1 MIDFS
6 KLQPSQNSDTALQPR
21 DIFNS
26 LPGKEKGR
34 YQYPRDVQSKVW
46 EQWNN
51 RKAESNLVIKMNTGS
66 GKTVVGLLILKS
78 CMNEGK
84 GPVVYIAPDN
94 YLIEQ
99 VVQEARSLGLSATT
113 DYNSHGFLQGKEILV
128 TNIHTLING
137 RSAFGVGDDG
147 IKIRIGSLIID
158 DAHACLD
165 TIEEQYTVTLPNS
178 SASYKG
184 VYSLLRDS
192 LLQQSEPRVL
202 EMESGDPSIQMLA
215 PFWSWQNNISEI
227 NKLLIQEK
235 NEEHLRFKWPL
246 IKDSLKLSR
255 CVVSTS
261 KIEISPHCIPINSIP
276 SIEHA
281 ERKIFMT
288 ATLADDSVLA
298 SHFGITNSI
307 AYKAICP
314 DSFGDV
320 GDRLILMP
328 QVINPELSDDDI
340 KALCKH
346 AKQYLNVV
354 VIVPSEYRANYWR
367 DVADSTLNR
376 SNIHDGIKAQ
386 KTSKVGLTVLVNRYD
401 GIDLP
406 NDACRLL
413 VIDGLPDVRRMIDK
427 VEEGIL
433 LGTDRSAIKVTQRVE
448 QGMGRGIR
456 SNDDYCAVLLMG
468 KSLTRNLYASSAIK
482 KFSVGTK
489 AQLDLSEQVAN
500 QIAKADLPSIWDTL
514 LYCLNQ
520 DPQWVSTSKGVLTSL
535 TTTPTSNADP
545 VTMALRKAYDQAL
558 SNNYRD
564 IGIGIIDALPS
575 ANKIMQSYLKLRA
588 AEYVNLYDQVESQKL
603 VLSAAKDNPRTLK
616 PIDGIG
622 YHKLEGEL
630 LEQARECKNYLQ
642 SFATPNIPI
651 IELNGVLED
660 LKFEPE
666 TANRFELAFAQL
678 ARFIGF
684 TSQRPETDSG
694 RGPDVLWRTGP
705 NQYLVIECKNGATTS
720 SINKHD
726 CNQLNGSGEWFENKY
741 GADMLYI
748 PIMIHPA
755 TKFEYAAS
763 PKSATRILTSEK
775 LEILKNNVRGF
786 IKSVCSQ
793 GKIND
798 ENFIRSQLMQLKLRA
813 VDFQSHYTTTYSA
826 STS

>member
-6 KLQPSQNSDTALQPR
+6 KLQTGQNSDTALQPR

-46 EQWNN
+46 EQWHN

-78 CMNEGK
+78 CLNEGK
-84 GPVVYIAPDN
+84 GPAVYIVPDN
-94 YLIEQ
+94 YLVEQ
-99 VVQEARSLGLSATT
+99 VVQEATSLGLPATN
-113 DYNSHGFLQGKEILV
+113 DYNSHGFLQGKEILI
-128 TNIHTLING
+128 TNIHTLVNG
-137 RSAFGVGDDG
+137 LSAFGVGDQG

-165 TIEEQYTVTLPNS
+165 TIEEQYTITLPS
-178 SASYKG
+178 SSDSYKEI
-184 VYSLLRDS
+184 YKLLRNS

-202 EMESGDPSIQMLA
+202 EMEDYDPSIQMLA
-215 PFWSWQNNISEI
+215 PFWAWQTNISEI
-227 NKLLIQEK
+227 SKLLIQEK
-235 NEEHLRFKWPL
+235 NEDYLKFKWPL

-255 CVVSTS
+255 CVVSSS

-276 SIEHA
+276 SIEYA

-298 SHFGITNSI
+298 SHFGITDSR
-307 AYKAICP
+307 AYQAICP

-340 KALCKH
+340 KNLCVH
-346 AKQYLNVV
+346 AKKYLNVV
-354 VIVPSEYRANYWR
+354 IIVPSDHRANYWK
-367 DVADSTLNR
+367 DVADSVLKKG
-376 SNIHDGIKAQ
+376 NIHDGIKALK
-386 KTSKVGLTVLVNRYD
+386 KTTKGLTVLVNRYD

-406 NDACRLL
+406 NEACRLL

-433 LGTDRSAIKVTQRVE
+433 LGTDRSATQITQRVE
-448 QGMGRGIR
+448 QGMGRGVR
-456 SNDDYCAVLLMG
+456 SNDDYCAVLLIG
-468 KSLTRNLYASSAIK
+468 KTLTRKLYAGSGVQ

-489 AQLDLSEQVAN
+489 AQLDLSEKVAS
-500 QIAKADLPSIWDTL
+500 QIAKADLKAIWETL

-520 DPQWVSTSKGVLTSL
+520 DSNWVSASKGALTSL
-535 TTTPTSNADP
+535 TATPVSNADP

-558 SNNYRD
+558 ANNSKN
-564 IGIGIIDALPS
+564 IGEGIINSLSS
-575 ANKIMQSYLKLRA
+575 ANKVMKSYLKLRA

-603 VLSAAKDNPRTLK
+603 VLSAANDNPRTLK

-642 SFATPNIPI
+642 SFANPNIPI
-651 IELNGVLED
+651 IELNGIFED

-666 TANRFELAFAQL
+666 TAARFELAFAQL

-705 NQYLVIECKNGATTS
+705 SQYIVVECKNGATTET
-720 SINKHD
+720 INKHD

-741 GADMLYI
+741 GADIAYT

-755 TKFEYAAS
+755 KKFEHAAS
-763 PKSATRILTSEK
+763 PKATTRIMNTEK
-775 LEILKNNVRGF
+775 LEILKKNVRDF

-793 GKIND
+793 GLISD
-798 ENFIRSQLMQLKLRA
+798 ETQIRNQLLQLKLRS
-813 VDFQSHYTTTYSA
+813 VDFQTFYTTNFIA
-826 STS
+826 AK

>member
-6 KLQPSQNSDTALQPR
+6 KLQTGQNSDTALQPR

-46 EQWNN
+46 EQWHK
-51 RKAESNLVIKMNTGS
+51 RKNESNLVIKMNTGS

-84 GPVVYIAPDN
+84 GPAVYVVPDN
-94 YLIEQ
+94 YLVEQ
-99 VVQEARSLGLSATT
+99 VAQEAKSLGLSATT

-128 TNIHTLING
+128 TNIHTLVNG
-137 RSAFGVGDDG
+137 LSAFGVGDQG

-165 TIEEQYTVTLPNS
+165 TIEDQYTVTLNN
-178 SASYKG
+178 ATKSYKEI
-184 VYSLLRDS
+184 YKLLRNS

-202 EMESGDPSIQMLA
+202 ELENCDPSIQMLA
-215 PFWSWQNNISEI
+215 PFWAWQSNISEMS
-227 NKLLIQEK
+227 KLLVQER
-235 NEEHLRFKWPL
+235 NEEHLKFKWPL

-255 CVVSTS
+255 CVVSAS

-276 SIEHA
+276 SIEYA

-298 SHFGITNSI
+298 SHFGITDDQ
-307 AYKAICP
+307 AYQAICP
-314 DSFGDV
+314 DSFGDI

-340 KALCKH
+340 KALCTH
-346 AKQYLNVV
+346 AKKYINVV
-354 VIVPSEYRANYWR
+354 IIVPSDHRANYWR
-367 DVADSTLNR
+367 DVADSVLKKG
-376 SNIHDGIKAQ
+376 NIHEGIKAL
-386 KTSKVGLTVLVNRYD
+386 KAKNAGLTVLVNRYD

-433 LGTDRSAIKVTQRVE
+433 LGTDRSATQITQRVE
-448 QGMGRGIR
+448 QGMGRGVR
-456 SNDDYCAVLLMG
+456 ANDDYCAVLLMG
-468 KSLTRNLYASSAIK
+468 KTLTRKLYASSGVQ

-489 AQLDLSEQVAN
+489 AQLDLSEKVAS
-500 QIAKADLPSIWDTL
+500 QIAKADLNSIWETL
-514 LYCLNQ
+514 IYCLNQ
-520 DPQWVSTSKGVLTSL
+520 DPNWVSASKGALTSL
-535 TTTPTSNADP
+535 QATPASNADP

-558 SNNYRD
+558 ANNPKN
-564 IGIGIIDALPS
+564 IGGGIINALPT
-575 ANKIMQSYLKLRA
+575 ANKTMKSYLKLRA
-588 AEYVNLYDQVESQKL
+588 AEYVNMYDQVEGQKL
-603 VLSAAKDNPRTLK
+603 VLSAANDNPRSLK

-630 LEQARECKNYLQ
+630 LDQARECKNYLQ
-642 SFATPNIPI
+642 SFASPNIPI
-651 IELNGVLED
+651 IELNGILED

-666 TANRFELAFAQL
+666 TAVRFELALAQL

-694 RGPDVLWRTGP
+694 RGPDVLWRSGP
-705 NQYLVIECKNGATTS
+705 SQYLVIECKNGAITDT
-720 SINKHD
+720 INKHD

-741 GADMLYI
+741 GADMSYT
-748 PIMIHPA
+748 PIMIHPSK
-755 TKFEYAAS
+755 KFEHAAS
-763 PKSATRILTSEK
+763 PKVTTRIMTAEK
-775 LEILKNNVRGF
+775 LDILTKNVREF

-793 GKIND
+793 NLIND
-798 ENFIRSQLMQLKLRA
+798 ETQIRSQLLQLKLRA
-813 VDFQSHYTTTYSA
+813 IDFQSLYTTTYIA
-826 STS
+826 AK

>member
-6 KLQPSQNSDTALQPR
+6 KLQTGQNSDTALQPR

-26 LPGKEKGR
+26 LPAKEKGR

-46 EQWNN
+46 EQWHN
-51 RKAESNLVIKMNTGS
+51 RKNENNLVIKMNTGS

-78 CMNEGK
+78 CINEGK
-84 GPVVYIAPDN
+84 GPAVYTVPDN
-94 YLIEQ
+94 YLVEQ
-99 VVQEARSLGLSATT
+99 VIDEAKSLGLSATT

-128 TNIHTLING
+128 TNIHSLVNG
-137 RSAFGVGDDG
+137 LSAFGVGDQG

-165 TIEEQYTVTLPNS
+165 TIEDQYTVTLPNS
-178 SASYKG
+178 SVSYKEI
-184 VYSLLRDS
+184 YKLLRNS

-202 EMESGDPSIQMLA
+202 ELENYDPSIQMLA
-215 PFWSWQNNISEI
+215 PFWAWQDNISEI
-227 NKLLIQEK
+227 SRLLIQERS
-235 NEEHLRFKWPL
+235 EDHLKFKWPL

-276 SIEHA
+276 SIEYA

-298 SHFGITNSI
+298 SHFGITDTG
-307 AYKAICP
+307 AYQAICP
-314 DSFGDV
+314 DSFGDI

-328 QVINPELSDDDI
+328 QVINPELSDDEI
-340 KALCKH
+340 KHLCEH
-346 AKQYLNVV
+346 AKKHMNVV
-354 VIVPSEYRANYWR
+354 IIVPSEFRSRYWQ
-367 DVADSTLNR
+367 DIADSVLKKG
-376 SNIHDGIKAQ
+376 NIQSGIKALKNT
-386 KTSKVGLTVLVNRYD
+386 KTGLTVLVNRYD

-427 VEEGIL
+427 VEEGML
-433 LGTDRSAIKVTQRVE
+433 LGTERAATQITQRVE
-448 QGMGRGIR
+448 QGMGRGVR

-468 KSLTRNLYASSAIK
+468 RSLTRKLYASNGIQ
-482 KFSVGTK
+482 KFSVGTR
-489 AQLDLSEQVAN
+489 AQLDLSEKVAS
-500 QIAKADLPSIWDTL
+500 QIGKADLQAIWDTL
-514 LYCLNQ
+514 QYCLSQ
-520 DPQWVSTSKGVLTSL
+520 DPQWVSASKGALTSL
-535 TTTPTSNADP
+535 TTTPASNVDP
-545 VTMALRKAYDQAL
+545 ITMALRKAYDSAL
-558 SNNYRD
+558 ANHSN
-564 IGIGIIDALPS
+564 GIGEGIINALPT
-575 ANKIMQSYLKLRA
+575 ANKTMKSYLKLRA

-642 SFATPNIPI
+642 SFANPNVPI
-651 IELNGVLED
+651 IELNGILED
-660 LKFEPE
+660 LKFIPE
-666 TANRFELAFAQL
+666 TATRFELSFAQL

-705 NQYLVIECKNGATTS
+705 NQYLVVECKNGAIS
-720 SINKHD
+720 EKINKHD

-741 GADMLYI
+741 GSTVSYT

-755 TKFEYAAS
+755 TKFEHAAS
-763 PKSATRILTSEK
+763 PKSTTRIITRDK
-775 LEILKNNVRGF
+775 LELLKKNVRNF
-786 IKSVCSQ
+786 VKSVCSQ
-793 GKIND
+793 GMISD
-798 ENFIRSQLMQLKLRA
+798 EAQIRDQLQQLKLRSI
-813 VDFQSHYTTTYSA
+813 DLQTIYTSIYTA
-826 STS
+826 SSS

>member
-6 KLQPSQNSDTALQPR
+6 RLQTGQNSDTALQPR

-46 EQWNN
+46 EQWVE
-51 RKAESNLVIKMNTGS
+51 RKDESNLVVKMNTGS

-84 GPVVYIAPDN
+84 GPAVYIVPDN
-94 YLIEQ
+94 YLLEQ

-128 TNIHTLING
+128 ANIHTLVNG
-137 RSAFGVGDDG
+137 LSAFGVGDQG
-147 IKIRIGSLIID
+147 VKIRIGSLVVD

-165 TIEEQYTVTLPNS
+165 TIEEQYTVTLPS
-178 SASYKG
+178 TSLSYKG
-184 VYSLLRDS
+184 IYKLLRNS

-202 EMESGDPSIQMLA
+202 ELDNYDPSIQMLA
-215 PFWSWQNNISEI
+215 PFWAWQNNVSEI
-227 NKLLIQEK
+227 SKLLVQEK
-235 NEEHLRFKWPL
+235 GEDHLKFKWPL

-255 CVVSTS
+255 CVVSAS
-261 KIEISPHCIPINSIP
+261 KIEISPHCIPIHSIP
-276 SIEHA
+276 SIEYA

-298 SHFGITNSI
+298 SHFGITDAR
-307 AYKAICP
+307 AYDAICP
-314 DSFGDV
+314 DSFGDI

-340 KALCKH
+340 KELCAY
-346 AKQYLNVV
+346 AKEQINVV
-354 VIVPSEYRANYWR
+354 VIVPSEHRANYWR
-367 DVADSTLNR
+367 DIADSVLKKG
-376 SNIHDGIKAQ
+376 NIHEGINQLKNKSA
-386 KTSKVGLTVLVNRYD
+386 GLTVLVNRYD

-433 LGTDRSAIKVTQRVE
+433 LGTDRSITQITQRVE
-448 QGMGRGIR
+448 QGMGRGVR
-456 SNDDYCAVLLMG
+456 ANDDYCAVLLMG
-468 KSLTRNLYASSAIK
+468 RTLTRKLYASSGVQ

-489 AQLDLSEQVAN
+489 AQLDLSEKVAS
-500 QIAKADLPSIWDTL
+500 QIAKAELTDIWNTL
-514 LYCLNQ
+514 LYCLDQ
-520 DPQWVSTSKGVLTSL
+520 DPQWVSASKGALTSL
-535 TTTPTSNADP
+535 TATPVSNADP

-558 SNNYRD
+558 VNNSND
-564 IGIGIIDALPS
+564 IGNGIINSLPN
-575 ANKIMQSYLKLRA
+575 ANKVMGSYLKLRA

-603 VLSAAKDNPRTLK
+603 VLSAAKDNSRVLK

-642 SFATPNIPI
+642 SFANPNVPI
-651 IELNGVLED
+651 IELNGVFED

-666 TANRFELAFAQL
+666 TAARFELAFAQL

-684 TSQRPETDSG
+684 TSQRPETVSG
-694 RGPDVLWRTGP
+694 RGPDVLWRVGA
-705 NQYLVIECKNGATTS
+705 NHYLVIECKNGAVTDI
-720 SINKHD
+720 INKHD

-741 GADMLYI
+741 GADMVYV

-755 TKFEYAAS
+755 KKFEHAAT
-763 PKSATRILTSEK
+763 PKVATRIMNVEK
-775 LEILKNNVRGF
+775 LELLKKNVREF

-793 GKIND
+793 GMISD
-798 ENFIRSQLMQLKLRA
+798 EAQIRNQLLQLKLRA
-813 VDFQSHYTTTYSA
+813 SDFQSFYTTAYVA
-826 STS
+826 LK